1 MKSSLLGKKDSDSK
15 TRLLLL
21 LHCKQL
27 VKTRIKKKLMTKMQT
42 WLLRTTT
49 KLIER
54 KRLRELPA
62 NLRKSR

>member
-15 TRLLLL
+15 TRLL
-21 LHCKQL
+21 HSKKI
-27 VKTRIKKKLMTKMQT
+27 VRTRINKKLMMKMQN

-54 KRLRELPA
+54 KRSRELPA
-62 NLRKSR
+62 SLWKSR

>member
-15 TRLLLL
+15 TRLLRS
-21 LHCKQL
+21 KKI
-27 VKTRIKKKLMTKMQT
+27 VKTRINKKLMTKMQT

-54 KRLRELPA
+54 KRSRELPA
-62 NLRKSR
+62 NLWKSK

>member
-15 TRLLLL
+15 TRLL
-21 LHCKQL
+21 HSKKI
-27 VKTRIKKKLMTKMQT
+27 VKTRINKKLMMKMQT

-54 KRLRELPA
+54 KRSRELPA
-62 NLRKSR
+62 NLWKSR

>member
-15 TRLLLL
+15 TRLL
-21 LHCKQL
+21 HSKKM
-27 VKTRIKKKLMTKMQT
+27 VKTRIKKKLMMKMQN

-54 KRLRELPA
+54 KRSRELPA
-62 NLRKSR
+62 NLWKSR